1 MARDKQCKL
10 FMAGLFLCWSRRETV
25 GTGVLRLRCLSQAA
39 QASSHRFASVEE
51 RLRQYST
58 ATSQT
63 GDVVGAQNMK
73 STGEVGAQNKK
84 QTDDRR
90 STATGQKTD
99 DVVGA
104 QKKRSTDQTDDIAE
118 GENKK
123 LTFTMS
129 FEEYRKLKKSLK
141 LRTRLAGIPMAFV
154 GTTISSAVHI
164 HFNPRMFEMTPEEV
178 QPIL

>member
-1 MARDKQCKL
+1 M
-10 FMAGLFLCWSRRETV
+10 
-25 GTGVLRLRCLSQAA
+25 GTGVLRLRCLSQAV
-39 QASSHRFASVEE
+39 QASSHRYASVEE

-63 GDVVGAQNMK
+63 GDVGAQNMK
-73 STGEVGAQNKK
+73 NTGEVGAQNKK
-84 QTDDRR
+84 QTVDRR

-99 DVVGA
+99 DA
-104 QKKRSTDQTDDIAE
+104 QKKRSTDQTDDIA

-123 LTFTMS
+123 LTFTIS